1 MAQEKRVN
9 IQETINLLN
18 NGYVRYTKDEREP
31 GKSVQSFYNL
41 NGVLNKELFTHPKL
55 KNLKTKH
62 VTMLIIDDTEEGSP
76 VTEVREVLPAAA
88 GEDENSSANLEEGS
102 AITAAAPVAEV
113 AAVVAGPDIFS

>member
-18 NGYVRYTKDEREP
+18 NGYVRYTKDERET
-31 GKSVQSFYNL
+31 GKSVQSHYNL
-41 NGVLNKELFTHPKL
+41 NGVLTKELFTHPKL

-76 VTEVREVLPAAA
+76 VTEVREVLPANAE
-88 GEDENSSANLEEGS
+88 EDQAPANLEEG
-102 AITAAAPVAEV
+102 T
-113 AAVVAGPDIFS
+113 VVATTTSEVTGSTVGALFS